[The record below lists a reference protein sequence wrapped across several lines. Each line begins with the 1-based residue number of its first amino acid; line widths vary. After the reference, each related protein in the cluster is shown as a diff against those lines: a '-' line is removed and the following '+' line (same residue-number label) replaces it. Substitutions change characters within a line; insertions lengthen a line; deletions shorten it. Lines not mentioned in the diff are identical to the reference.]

1 MAGNPAAD
9 RAQAGAGVP
18 DGIRTLLFDVLG
30 TVVDEA
36 GSIAAEVSVALAAAG
51 ADPAAGPRLG
61 DEWMR
66 CLDALIDQVRTGEAP
81 WRSSQVLRR
90 AALDDA
96 ARAARLDGLPPPVLN
111 DLARAGHRFRPWPDS
126 ARALHDLASSFTVV
140 ALSNADLAELAGIF
154 AGGGLAWHAVLSGEL
169 VQAYKPDPAVY
180 RMALNLL
187 DLDPHQTMMVAAH
200 PWDLRAAAQHGMRT
214 GYVSR
219 PGEAA
224 PGADDRFDVYAK
236 DLADLAMLLA
246 PGVG

>member
-1 MAGNPAAD
+1 MADYPAAD
-9 RAQAGAGVP
+9 PGAAGAAVP
-18 DGIRTLLFDVLG
+18 DGITTLLFDVLG
-30 TVVDEA
+30 TVVDEG
-36 GSIAAEVSVALAAAG
+36 GSIAAEASVALAAAG
-51 ADPAAGPRLG
+51 AGPDAGPRLG

-96 ARAARLDGLPPPVLN
+96 ARATGLDGLPAAVLN

-126 ARALHDLASSFTVV
+126 AQALHTLARSFTVV

-154 AGGGLAWHAVLSGEL
+154 AAGGLTWHCVLSGEL

-187 DLDPHQTMMVAAH
+187 DLDPGQTMMVAAH

-214 GYVSR
+214 GYVAR

-224 PGADDRFDVYAK
+224 PGASDRFDVHAK
-236 DLADLAMLLA
+236 DFADLALLLA
-246 PGVG
+246 PGAG